1 MKKKVIKKTK
11 SNFTSNEKIILKRIE
26 NIERRQF
33 EHQIQINNQITK
45 LLQIIV
51 DPKILNEISTDYTSK
66 KHKLYWIGLFCWC
79 QQDDIR
85 GRFRPL

>member
-66 KHKLYWIGLFCWC
+66 KHKLY
-79 QQDDIR
+79 
-85 GRFRPL
+85 